1 LNFLLAPWASSLFVP
16 SSQFG
21 VSLSSLSDQE
31 HGADAGADGRVEE
44 ASVSLPRGPIK
55 LLLHLRA
62 FEALQYRQY
71 RLLWYGQVFASMG
84 TWMDQ
89 VTRGWLI
96 YELTN
101 STLQL
106 GMVRGIQAIPY
117 LLLSPLAGS
126 TADRYSR
133 KFQVVASQFANGL
146 LYASM
151 ALMIFSH
158 SIRPWHVYV
167 NAFLMAVVQVFLQP
181 SRGAMISDTVPR
193 SKVTN
198 AIGLNAVVFNMA
210 RSTGPALSGLLIS
223 WSGTG
228 FAYVVQALFFLL
240 ATVWTVQLSST
251 WQDRNSV
258 GADMRPRESIGRS
271 ILEGW
276 KFSWRRD
283 EVRTG
288 LLVTVAASLFMLP
301 FSTMLPVFARDRL
314 AVGAQGQGLLLT
326 GMGIGALCSS
336 FLIAGI
342 GDRLPRGILMCAGA
356 ALYGILVALFS
367 ASPWFG
373 VSVALMTVIGLCHVA
388 SQALVQ
394 TVIQTYSPPEFRGR
408 TTSIYNQTQV
418 VFLLGGMLIG
428 ALSSVIG
435 APWAAALLGLTGS
448 LTVTVIFFMNPAA
461 REIR

>member
-1 LNFLLAPWASSLFVP
+1 MP
-16 SSQFG
+16 
-21 VSLSSLSDQE
+21 
-31 HGADAGADGRVEE
+31 DAAAGESVEE
-44 ASVSLPRGPIK
+44 PPVSLPRGPIK
-55 LLLHLRA
+55 FLARLRA
-62 FEALQYRQY
+62 FEALQHRQY

-106 GMVRGIQAIPY
+106 GLVRGIQAIPY

-133 KFQVVASQFANGL
+133 KFQVVAAQFANGL

-151 ALMIFSH
+151 ALMIFHH

-181 SRGAMISDTVPR
+181 SRGAMISETVPR
-193 SKVTN
+193 SKLTN

-223 WSGTG
+223 SMGTG
-228 FAYVVQALFFLL
+228 LSYVVQASFFFL
-240 ATVWTVQLSST
+240 ATIWTMQLSST
-251 WQDRNSV
+251 QQKRMNAGLGQWP
-258 GADMRPRESIGRS
+258 AESIGRS

-276 KFSWRRD
+276 KFSWRQD
-283 EVRTG
+283 EVRIG
-288 LLVTVAASLFMLP
+288 LLVTISASLFMLP

-342 GDRLPRGILMCAGA
+342 GNRLPRGILMCAGA

-408 TTSIYNQTQV
+408 TTSMYNQTQV

-428 ALSSVIG
+428 ALSSAIG
-435 APWAAALLGLTGS
+435 APWAAGLLGLCGS
-448 LTVTVIFFMNPAA
+448 LTVIAVFLMNPRA

>member
-1 LNFLLAPWASSLFVP
+1 MGIELFVP

-21 VSLSSLSDQE
+21 VSLNSLSDQE
-31 HGADAGADGRVEE
+31 HRADAVADDRVEE

-55 LLLHLRA
+55 LLLRLRA

-258 GADMRPRESIGRS
+258 
-271 ILEGW
+271 
-276 KFSWRRD
+276 RR
-283 EVRTG
+283 
-288 LLVTVAASLFMLP
+288 
-301 FSTMLPVFARDRL
+301 
-314 AVGAQGQGLLLT
+314 
-326 GMGIGALCSS
+326 
-336 FLIAGI
+336 
-342 GDRLPRGILMCAGA
+342 
-356 ALYGILVALFS
+356 
-367 ASPWFG
+367 
-373 VSVALMTVIGLCHVA
+373 
-388 SQALVQ
+388 
-394 TVIQTYSPPEFRGR
+394 
-408 TTSIYNQTQV
+408 
-418 VFLLGGMLIG
+418 
-428 ALSSVIG
+428 
-435 APWAAALLGLTGS
+435 
-448 LTVTVIFFMNPAA
+448 
-461 REIR
+461 